1 MKKIEINAQGERVG
15 RVASKA
21 ANFLMGKD
29 SVDFAKNKTPKIE
42 VKITN
47 ASKLEISEGKKQ
59 GKVYTHYTGYPGG
72 LRETQMG
79 KLIEKKGYGEVI
91 KKAVYGMLP
100 GNKLRSEMMKHLTIE
115 E

>member
-1 MKKIEINAQGERVG
+1 AR
-15 RVASKA
+15 
-21 ANFLMGKD
+21 
-29 SVDFAKNKTPKIE
+29 NKVSETE

-72 LRETQMG
+72 LRETKMG